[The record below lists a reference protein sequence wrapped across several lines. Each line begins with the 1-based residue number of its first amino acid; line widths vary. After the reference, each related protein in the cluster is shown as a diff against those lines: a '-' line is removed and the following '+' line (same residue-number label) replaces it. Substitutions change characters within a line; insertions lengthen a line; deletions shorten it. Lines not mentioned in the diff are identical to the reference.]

1 MSKISNLIFAGEKH
15 YVTSAYGKRN
25 VISTSSGTTS
35 SFHSG
40 TDYGT
45 YNKKLPQYAIEDGRI
60 LSCGTAADGA
70 KYVWVEYPRIGKKFL
85 HYHLDSIAVKKGQS
99 VKKGTLLGKTGK
111 TGKATGVHL
120 HLGVK
125 DLKTD
130 KYEDPEKFA
139 ASYEPPV
146 QYKTGT
152 YRVTANVL
160 NVRSG
165 AGTGYPIKT
174 FGSFTQNAR
183 AQILKLNSGKQCNG
197 YVKGVVC
204 TVSKIGNDVWGKTP
218 SGWICL
224 KYCERV

>member
-1 MSKISNLIFAGEKH
+1 MSKISKLIFAGEKH

-45 YNKKLPQYAIEDGRI
+45 YNKKLPQYAIEDGKI
-60 LSCGTAADGA
+60 LSCGTASDGA

-152 YRVTANVL
+152 YKVTANVL

-183 AQILKLNSGKQCNG
+183 AQILKLNSGKRCNG

-204 TVSKIGNDVWGKTP
+204 TVTKIGNDVWGKTP